1 MVTKAAMR
9 AVRTL
14 RTTDVAY
21 SDGNLARVVD
31 DAMHLPPLFDAIRGV
46 LTAFGE
52 DEDVAYGHAWL
63 AAQIKTL
70 RDAFKAT
77 EGDGDDE

>member
-1 MVTKAAMR
+1 MM
-9 AVRTL
+9 
-14 RTTDVAY
+14 
-21 SDGNLARVVD
+21 
-31 DAMHLPPLFDAIRGV
+31 
-46 LTAFGE
+46 AFGE